1 VFIMPIDYSKFDG
14 IGDSESDEE
23 VEGRARLPKGLQG
36 LSVEELLDYAKRR
49 EAQSEADRANSSPP
63 DAVERK
69 DEQTA
74 DGVERVPR
82 RLRSLSGIP
91 QYETMY
97 AGYLGGLFESKG
109 SMEFDEATGLLAT
122 IKHEPEHPFSDLV
135 LRNDQAKPFSKSC
148 TTLVGRRRNGSRLPW
163 SGTRP
168 GQVRTHHERRNL
180 LE

>member
-1 VFIMPIDYSKFDG
+1 MPIDYSRFDR

-23 VEGRARLPKGLQG
+23 VEGQARLPKGLQG

-49 EAQSEADRANSSPP
+49 ESQAEAERANSSPP

-109 SMEFDEATGLLAT
+109 SMEFDEPEATGLLAT
-122 IKHEPEHPFSDLV
+122 IKHEPEHPFGDLV
-135 LRNDQAKPFSKSC
+135 LRNDQAKAFLEELYDSC
-148 TTLVGRRRNGSRLPW
+148 WMKKQQIQIALEWYASW
-163 SGTRP
+163 SS
-168 GQVRTHHERRNL
+168 THAP
-180 LE
+180 

>member
-1 VFIMPIDYSKFDG
+1 MPIDYSKFDR

-49 EAQSEADRANSSPP
+49 ESQAEAERANSSPP

-91 QYETMY
+91 QYETFQ
-97 AGYLGGLFESKG
+97 AGFLGGLFETERG
-109 SMEFDEATGLLAT
+109 SIEFDEATGLLAM
-122 IKHEPEHPFSDLV
+122 IKMTDLDPEHPFGDLV
-135 LRNDQAKPFSKSC
+135 LRNDQAKAFLEELYDSC
-148 TTLVGRRRNGSRLPW
+148 WMKKQLIQIALEWYASW
-163 SGTRP
+163 SS
-168 GQVRTHHERRNL
+168 THAP
-180 LE
+180 